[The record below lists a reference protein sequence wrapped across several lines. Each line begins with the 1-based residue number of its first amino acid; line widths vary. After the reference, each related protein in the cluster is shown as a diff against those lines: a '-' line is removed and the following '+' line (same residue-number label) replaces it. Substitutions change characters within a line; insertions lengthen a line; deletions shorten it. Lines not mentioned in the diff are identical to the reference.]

1 MLKMGDVMGF
11 ARLIRFLFLAQKYL
25 QIIDLLAKVKQ
36 EDPGSQNLALQLAQ
50 QLLLQLE
57 AHIQVSSDWSV
68 SIILTS
74 DWSTSRPSP
83 TTRTRS

>member
-1 MLKMGDVMGF
+1 MGF

-57 AHIQVSSDWSV
+57 AHIQVSSD
-68 SIILTS
+68 
-74 DWSTSRPSP
+74 
-83 TTRTRS
+83 